1 MVGACHEGVVVRSV
15 AQDDELGT
23 AERVP
28 VGCQRGCLENYIAHE
43 AHSVHVDTRLRRADI
58 DTRADALCHSHGL
71 GDGADEKLVT
81 MCHALGDNGRVSTEE
96 IDPDILGSA
105 VEGLGDGDIVSRDM
119 AARRADKGDGGD
131 GDALVDNG
139 DGKLARDG
147 LACLHK
153 VAGEGRYA
161 GVYVLARLL
170 ERAVSAR
177 EEGYAHGYR
186 ADIKILLLYHLV
198 GL

>member
-1 MVGACHEGVVVRSV
+1 MKRKREMHMKQKLQQFMAGRYGVDQLSKIYLGITFVLLIV
-15 AQDDELGT
+15 ARKRQM
-23 AERVP
+23 ERMM
-28 VGCQRGCLENYIAHE
+28 
-43 AHSVHVDTRLRRADI
+43 
-58 DTRADALCHSHGL
+58 
-71 GDGADEKLVT
+71 KLVT